1 MVCMTH
7 TDKLKDLIIS
17 AGLVPTRAR
26 LEILSICMKTKI
38 PVDVMHVANKLG
50 DSTHLATI
58 YRTLE
63 KFASLGILT
72 RVDFQEGKFRY
83 EYVHDHH
90 HHAVCESCGS
100 IAEVKDHHLE
110 KAMNAVKVGA
120 GFSVTRHALELFGLC
135 QGCQPKGSHVKRT
148 S

>member
-1 MVCMTH
+1 MTR
-7 TDKLKDLIIS
+7 TNVITEIIS
-17 AGLVPTRAR
+17 SKGISPTKAR
-26 LEILSICMKTKI
+26 LQILSICMKAST
-38 PVDVMHVANKLG
+38 PVDALYVASKLG
-50 DSTHLATI
+50 NTAHLATV

-100 IAEVKDHHLE
+100 IAEVKDNHLE
-110 KAMNAVKVGA
+110 KAMNAVKIGA

-148 S
+148 P